1 MHFRKALPVESQSSL
16 WLLTKA
22 GRRGSGLAELV
33 KLRSFFLPP
42 QIEVLKGSYPQS
54 LVEVNLES
62 WQLNE
67 GLSPLQIL
75 LGKAISQLRGTRSS
89 IAQPP
94 PLYVFLIVPS
104 LTDEH
109 LYRQS
114 KREVSSEWK
123 LLFYHPQTFSSAS
136 MGSWAPFEI

>member
-1 MHFRKALPVESQSSL
+1 MESQSSL
-16 WLLTKA
+16 CLLTKA

-33 KLRSFFLPP
+33 NLRSFFLPP
-42 QIEVLKGSYPQS
+42 QIEVLKGSHPQS
-54 LVEVNLES
+54 LVEVRLES
-62 WQLNE
+62 RQLNE

-75 LGKAISQLRGTRSS
+75 VGKAISQLLGTRSS

-104 LTDEH
+104 LAVEH
-109 LYRQS
+109 LYLQS

-123 LLFYHPQTFSSAS
+123 LLFCHPQTFFSAS
-136 MGSWAPFEI
+136 MGSWAPLET